1 MILQGLFKSIA
12 LHIYGICN
20 NRDSNSNRI
29 TFVDKNFSNVFKLPA
44 VSVLDKISVG
54 FFQIEYTESVKPY
67 FDL

>member
-12 LHIYGICN
+12 LHIYGIRN
-20 NRDSNSNRI
+20 YRDSNSNRI

-44 VSVLDKISVG
+44 VSVLDKINVG